1 MRARVPTS
9 ETRCLGIS
17 ARMGV
22 MRWWPVKAVV
32 NTVNLSTPFGLLVAA
47 VGRARPRLG
56 PRGLVL
62 ATGYRLPVPAA
73 RAFTVGN
80 VILTPHEQ
88 GYVEQRP
95 ALLAH
100 EERHTWQYVACLGLP
115 MVPLYL
121 VAAGWSYLRG
131 GDVAVHNP
139 FERLAGLAD
148 GNYPLVS
155 AREQR
160 RRRAIRPPRRPPRP
174 A

>member
-1 MRARVPTS
+1 MQ
-9 ETRCLGIS
+9 
-17 ARMGV
+17 
-22 MRWWPVKAVV
+22 WWHLKAVV

-47 VGRARPRLG
+47 MGRAQPRLG

-62 ATGYRLPVPAA
+62 ATGYRLPVPVA

-80 VILTPHEQ
+80 VILTRHDE

-131 GDVAVHNP
+131 GDFGVHNP

-148 GNYPLVS
+148 GGYPLVS

-160 RRRAIRPPRRPPRP
+160 RLQGQHRPRP